1 MSPPKRPTTSAH
13 VDGGV
18 AVRSIG
24 PVQRAVRDLPPD
36 EEYAQYEIQNRK
48 NDRNSSTCD
57 FLEALGLSAA
67 CILAEQPIG
76 LMGTTAAA
84 IGAGNE
90 VLEAKKDITHMERHN
105 AQAQERKNRVR
116 DQRLLN
122 H

>member
-1 MSPPKRPTTSAH
+1 MLFLATAIFSHSAALHASMSPLKRPTTSAH
-13 VDGGV
+13 LDGGV
-18 AVRSIG
+18 AARSIR

-48 NDRNSSTCD
+48 NDRNSSACD

-84 IGAGNE
+84 IGASNCF
-90 VLEAKKDITHMERHN
+90 LKSKKI
-105 AQAQERKNRVR
+105 
-116 DQRLLN
+116 
-122 H
+122 